1 MRSLFQR
8 NHAPLTDSVVGDQLV
23 SEVRVTLQPLVAHS
37 RRITLEDEGG
47 TIGRVRIGT
56 DHEHRSLGVEFLLLT
71 THLRLYL
78 GETQVTSAEGSSLLE
93 DSLHV
98 IVYA

>member
-1 MRSLFQR
+1 M
-8 NHAPLTDSVVGDQLV
+8 
-23 SEVRVTLQPLVAHS
+23 VTLQPLVAHS
-37 RRITLEDEGG
+37 GRITLENEGS

-56 DHEHRSLGVEFLLLT
+56 DHEHRSLGVEFLFLT

-78 GETQVTSAEGSSLLE
+78 GKTQVAGAERSSLLE
-93 DSLHV
+93 DSLHI